1 MVGCHSI
8 GAQLQT
14 TLADAPIASQLWPG
28 IILRRRQ
35 GRIARPIQRCYISI
49 SKMTDQDMELR
60 PAKPRVALGVSGGI
74 AAYKAIEV
82 LRGLQRAG
90 CEVRVAMTRHACE
103 FIQPLTFRALSG
115 SYVVVDD
122 YAPDNPDPIA
132 HITFTQTIDLLLV
145 APATANILAKFANG
159 IADDFVTSTYL
170 ACTAPV
176 LLAPAM
182 NTVMWNHPA
191 TRRNLEKLR
200 AAGVRIIE
208 PDDGEMACGTIGP
221 GRLSHPETIVAAA
234 LEILSQQAG
243 MKKASPVSSE
253 RSGDLSA
260 ERILITAGA
269 TREPIDS
276 VRFISNRSSGRMG
289 FALAAAARD
298 RGAQVTVVAGIT
310 SVVPP
315 TGVRVISVSSAEEMH
330 GAVAAEAGRATL
342 FLGAAA
348 VSDYR
353 AKETAGHKIKKSA
366 TEIELKL
373 ERTPDV
379 LAKVAEFRQPGQI
392 IVGFAAETR
401 DLLRNAR
408 EKLIG
413 KSLDAIVANDVS
425 RADAGF
431 DSDNNA
437 VTILLRDHSSPI
449 ELPLM
454 SKIEVAHR
462 ILDEVAK
469 LRQSTPINEPLTKVA
484 ER

>member
-1 MVGCHSI
+1 M
-8 GAQLQT
+8 
-14 TLADAPIASQLWPG
+14 WPG
-28 IILRRRQ
+28 IILRRGC
-35 GRIARPIQRCYISI
+35 GRIAPPIQRCYISI
-49 SKMTDQDMELR
+49 SKMTDQDVELR
-60 PAKPRVALGVSGGI
+60 PAKPRVAIGVSGGI

-132 HITFTQTIDLLLV
+132 HITFSQTIDLLIV

-159 IADDFVTSTYL
+159 IADDFVSSTYL

-182 NTVMWNHPA
+182 NTVMWDHPA

-243 MKKASPVSSE
+243 AKKASPVSNRD

-269 TREPIDS
+269 TREPIDP

-289 FALAAAARD
+289 FALAAAARG

-310 SVVPP
+310 SVAPP
-315 TGVRVISVSSAEEMH
+315 AGVRVVSVSSAEEMH
-330 GAVAAEAGRATL
+330 RAVAAEAGQATL

-366 TEIELKL
+366 AEIELKL
-373 ERTPDV
+373 ERTADV
-379 LAKVAEFRQPGQI
+379 LAEVAESREPGQI
-392 IVGFAAETR
+392 IVGFAAETS
-401 DLLRNAR
+401 DLLKNAR
-408 EKLIG
+408 EKLTAKG
-413 KSLDAIVANDVS
+413 LDAIVANDVS
-425 RADAGF
+425 RPDAGF

-437 VTILLRDHSSPI
+437 VTILIRDQPSPI

-454 SKIEVAHR
+454 TKLEVAHR

-469 LRQSTPINEPLTKVA
+469 LRQSTPINEPLTNEPLTKVA